1 MTGHAGVAVVTGAG
15 RGIGAGI
22 ARALS
27 ARGHHVV
34 VTDVD
39 AETASRTADSL
50 DGPSTA
56 MPLDVRDPSAHRA
69 VALAAADLGEVAV
82 WVNNA
87 GVLST
92 APVWQST
99 DAEVTSTIEINT
111 LGLVHGCRA
120 AVDVMRRGD
129 ILNVVSLSALGPT
142 PGLAIYGASK
152 AAALSYS
159 QALHIEMGAAR
170 RPIRVRALCPDAVS
184 TDLLHA
190 VSDRPSS
197 ALLFT
202 GPRVLGVDEVVEGA
216 MDLLSS
222 RRQLK
227 VLPAWRGWLTRT
239 QSVLPAA
246 SRILTPMVARVGER
260 RRPVG

>member
-1 MTGHAGVAVVTGAG
+1 MSGEAGVAVVTGAG

-22 ARALS
+22 ARALA
-27 ARGHHVV
+27 ARGHHLV

-39 AETASRTADSL
+39 AGAARATAESL
-50 DGPSTA
+50 DGPATA

-69 VALAAADLGEVAV
+69 VALAAADLGDVTV

-92 APVWQST
+92 APVWEST
-99 DAEVTSTIEINT
+99 DADVTATIEINT
-111 LGLVHGCRA
+111 LGVVHGCRA

-129 ILNVVSLSALGPT
+129 VLNVVSLSGLGPT

-246 SRILTPMVARVGER
+246 ARYLTPVVARIGER